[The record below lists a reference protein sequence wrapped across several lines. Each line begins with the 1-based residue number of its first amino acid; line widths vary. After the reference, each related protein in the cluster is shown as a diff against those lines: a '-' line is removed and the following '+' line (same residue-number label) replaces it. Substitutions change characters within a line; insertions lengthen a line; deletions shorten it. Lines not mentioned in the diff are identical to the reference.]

1 MPGRCPL
8 SSPHTSSPLV
18 VSRSPPRSSRPP
30 RRALCASSR
39 RSTSLSA
46 SATVAPEATL
56 LGTRERQ
63 RSSALVNWTR
73 AELRAGSGRR
83 RPAQVDSGAVD
94 CHRGGDLARRRT
106 QPGGASLVRT
116 RPEGRR
122 RNIGGGGGGIMKC
135 GRSRATPESSP
146 SLPPR
151 APLAGAEASLRRA
164 LAVARRD
171 SRAWDAAVAS
181 CEAPLASLAN
191 RAEQLR
197 CLRDVD
203 LDATPLRD
211 FPDLGPRLGYK
222 IAQAMEELLAR
233 VEEQMF
239 VKRRLLLQRVGEQDL
254 GYIQGL
260 PQAWA
265 RLSSKRDSDFIH
277 DVLLNVSFFLDEN

>member
-46 SATVAPEATL
+46 SATVAPEVTL
-56 LGTRERQ
+56 LRTRERQ
-63 RSSALVNWTR
+63 RSSALVNWTL

-122 RNIGGGGGGIMKC
+122 GNIGGGIMKC